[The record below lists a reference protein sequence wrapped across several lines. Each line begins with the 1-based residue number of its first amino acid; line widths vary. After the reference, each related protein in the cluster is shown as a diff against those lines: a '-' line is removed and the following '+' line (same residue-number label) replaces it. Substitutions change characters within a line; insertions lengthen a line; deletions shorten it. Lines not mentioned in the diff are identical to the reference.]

1 VLKVPISVATPDG
14 DAVFEDVN
22 RLMSTAMAVMALA
35 EYVRKGSAWE
45 DAMTAFVFTA
55 QARNGRAWGAT

>member
-1 VLKVPISVATPDG
+1 MPDGAWPPSRVLKVPDQRATPDG

-35 EYVRKGSAWE
+35 EYVRKGSAWK
-45 DAMTAFVFTA
+45 T
-55 QARNGRAWGAT
+55 Q